1 MDFKQEYIEEVKQ
14 ILKSLENS
22 IMQLDKE
29 PSNTEEIDNVYR
41 FLHTVKGSAGMFDF
55 KEMERLTHELE
66 NIYSDI
72 RDGIRTIDEGILDL
86 TLHAVDVLND
96 LIEGNAD
103 NGATDQIIDSIIA
116 LRGISEEESEIIE
129 GNNKIS
135 PTQKHEAFIII
146 FTPTDNIFKR
156 GVNLT
161 AILQDL
167 DELSWHEKIIH
178 NETIPLEKQ
187 ISTKKL
193 ISWLEILAVTK
204 GGEESIKDIFMFL
217 NDGEYQLLKISTI
230 EDFSTEAYT
239 KHIQL
244 TEKETTLRFEK
255 FTEFDPTLFTADNG
269 LVGEK
274 PHINKENI
282 LKELKSVTEDLESE
296 VVSQLSQ
303 STTKAHS
310 NSSKKNSH
318 VNVSTEKLDG
328 LINIVSELVTFR
340 SEMQHLL
347 SDVQDTKITEA
358 VEKLENLTLKLR
370 DSAFNIRLVPI
381 NILSVKLQRL
391 IRSVSKELSKEIEF
405 ITEGLDTELDRSI
418 ITALEAPLMHIIR
431 NSLDHGI
438 ESPEERIRKNK
449 PEKGLLKLYSYNSGD
464 HVFIQIQDDGNGID
478 FKKIKEKAL
487 AKNLLSPNKEYTEKE
502 LIAVMMS
509 AGFSTADSVT
519 TVSGRGVGMDV
530 VKREINALRGEI
542 DISTEEGLGTIIT
555 LRLPLTLTILDTLV
569 VSVSKEKYLIPIN
582 EVEYC
587 YEEEHS
593 KLFKNNRR
601 LINYENVYI
610 PFVSLRNFFSI
621 AEYPKKETVIIINK
635 NDTRIAI
642 IVDDIL
648 GQYQT
653 VYKPLNELI
662 QDIDCF
668 SGASIL
674 GDGSTAL
681 ILNAL
686 KLKS

>member
-14 ILKSLENS
+14 ILKSLEHS
-22 IMQLDKE
+22 IMLLDKQ
-29 PSNTEEIDNVYR
+29 PNNPEEIDNVYR

-72 RDGIRTIDEGILDL
+72 REDLRVIDENILDL

-96 LIEGNAD
+96 LIEGND
-103 NGATDQIIDSIIA
+103 DGGASQQIIDSITS
-116 LRGISEEESEIIE
+116 LRGISEDYS
-129 GNNKIS
+129 NTTTSKAL
-135 PTQKHEAFIII
+135 PQQKEAYSII
-146 FTPTDNIFKR
+146 FTPTDTIFKR
-156 GVNLT
+156 GINLN
-161 AILQDL
+161 AILDDL
-167 DELSWHEKIIH
+167 NELSWHETIIH
-178 NETIPLEKQ
+178 NETIPFAEQ
-187 ISTKKL
+187 IKAKKL
-193 ISWLEILAVTK
+193 ISWLEILAISK
-204 GGEESIKDIFMFL
+204 EGEESIKDIFMFL
-217 NDGEYQLLKISTI
+217 NESDYKLFKIKGR
-230 EDFSTEAYT
+230 EDFKSEAYSQLIKLSDEEASWRFNKFIAFDQNLFESTETSY
-239 KHIQL
+239 QVL
-244 TEKETTLRFEK
+244 PE
-255 FTEFDPTLFTADNG
+255 
-269 LVGEK
+269 
-274 PHINKENI
+274 INKAEV
-282 LKELKSVTEDLESE
+282 LKDLKSVVEDLVPEVETISIESKT
-296 VVSQLSQ
+296 SG
-303 STTKAHS
+303 S
-310 NSSKKNSH
+310 NTKKNSH

-347 SDVQDTKITEA
+347 SNVKDEKITEA

-381 NILSVKLQRL
+381 NIMNVKLQRL
-391 IRSVSKELSKEIEF
+391 IRSVSKELNKEIDF

-438 ESPEERIRKNK
+438 ESSEERLRINK
-449 PEKGLLKLYSYNSGD
+449 PSKGLLKLYSYNSGD

-478 FKKIKEKAL
+478 FKKIKEKAV
-487 AKNLLSPNKEYTEKE
+487 AKNLLSQDKEYSEKE
-502 LIAVMMS
+502 LISVMMS

-555 LRLPLTLTILDTLV
+555 LRLPLTLTILDTLI

-587 YEEEHS
+587 YEETHS
-593 KLFKNNRR
+593 KLFKNNRH
-601 LINYENVYI
+601 LINYENTYI
-610 PFVSLRNFFSI
+610 PFVSLRQFFSVE
-621 AEYPKKETVIIINK
+621 EYPEKETVIIINK

-686 KLKS
+686 KLKP